1 MIVGYKA
8 DLTIEEQLQSLR
20 DNIQLALNEQ
30 QMLIDKIQKTTIALS
45 DATDE
50 LSQRVTALEQG

>member
-8 DLTIEEQLQSLR
+8 DLTIEEQLRSLR

>member
-1 MIVGYKA
+1 MIIGYKA
-8 DLTIEEQLQSLR
+8 DLTIEEQLRSLR

-30 QMLIDKIQKTTIALS
+30 QMLIEKIQKTTNALS
-45 DATDE
+45 DAEDE